1 MINVKNRQIKKNED
15 SECMKGEEKTT
26 RRYNRIYRIRQ
37 LNQHLISQYI
47 YEWFDEI
54 SIELLIAGK
63 LVSHACFFSFLTK
76 FLFPQILR

>member
-1 MINVKNRQIKKNED
+1 MINVENRQIKKNED
-15 SECMKGEEKTT
+15 SESMKGEKKT

-54 SIELLIAGK
+54 SY
-63 LVSHACFFSFLTK
+63 
-76 FLFPQILR
+76 

>member
-47 YEWFDEI
+47 YE
-54 SIELLIAGK
+54 
-63 LVSHACFFSFLTK
+63 
-76 FLFPQILR
+76 